1 MLLEIPNE
9 IVRNIIMN
17 IDCID
22 HLEKVYIC
30 NKEFHKVLKQYWFF
44 NHLLTI
50 QKKTLNFKNKQ
61 LDKLENKYFHFRTN
75 MECLLYEDSYT
86 EDESSISSDSE

>member
-1 MLLEIPNE
+1 MLLSIPNE
-9 IVRNIIMN
+9 LVRNIIMN

-30 NKEFHKVLKQYWFF
+30 NKEFNKLLKQYWFY
-44 NHLLTI
+44 NHLLTV
-50 QKKTLNFKNKQ
+50 QKKTLNFRNKQ
-61 LDKLENKYFHFRTN
+61 LDRLENKYFHLRTN
-75 MECLLYEDSYT
+75 MECCLYEDSYT

>member
-1 MLLEIPNE
+1 MLLAIPNE
-9 IVRNIIMN
+9 LVRNIVMK

-44 NHLLTI
+44 NHLLTV
-50 QKKTLNFKNKQ
+50 QKKL
-61 LDKLENKYFHFRTN
+61 
-75 MECLLYEDSYT
+75 
-86 EDESSISSDSE
+86 